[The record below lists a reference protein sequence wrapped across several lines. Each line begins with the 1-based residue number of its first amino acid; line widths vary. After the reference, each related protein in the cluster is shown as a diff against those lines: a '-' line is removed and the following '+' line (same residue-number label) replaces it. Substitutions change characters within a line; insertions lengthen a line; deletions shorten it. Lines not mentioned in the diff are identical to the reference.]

1 MTQKG
6 NSPLPDSESLLRV
19 DIVVPVYNEE
29 EAVAQFHA
37 SLVNVVAS
45 LPYNFHF
52 LYIND
57 GSSDRTQEILESL
70 AETDP
75 RITIVELSRNFGH
88 QAALSAGLDL
98 ANGDVVITMD
108 GDGQHPPGL
117 IPQMLSTYQS
127 GYDVVLMQRTGHET
141 VSAFKRWSASFFY
154 WTIRHLS
161 NLPVLPGVADFR
173 LLSHNVVQA
182 LRTMPEHHRFLRGMI
197 AWAGF
202 RTAVIPYAL
211 GERLGGQPKY
221 TLKKMVRLAL
231 DAIFSFSFTPLWL
244 NLWTGIILL
253 LLAIPQ
259 AICVLT
265 GLSAKLQ
272 AQGILNLGVVILAV
286 LLVGSTLMFGLSLI
300 GIYVGYIFQEVKRRP
315 VYLVRSIHSKSSLS
329 QENSYVDH

>member
-1 MTQKG
+1 M
-6 NSPLPDSESLLRV
+6 SDSESLLRV

-70 AETDP
+70 TETDP

-108 GDGQHPPGL
+108 GDGQHPPIL
-117 IPQMLSTYQS
+117 IPQMLNAYQR
-127 GYDVVLMQRTGHET
+127 GYDVVLMKRTGHKT

-154 WTIRHLS
+154 WIIRHLS
-161 NLPVLPGVADFR
+161 NLPLLPGVADFR
-173 LLSHNVVQA
+173 LLGHNVVQA

-202 RTAVIPYAL
+202 RTAIIPYEV

-221 TLKKMVRLAL
+221 TLKKMVRLAF
-231 DAIFSFSFTPLWL
+231 DAIFSFSLTPLWL
-244 NLWTGIILL
+244 NLWAGIVLL

-259 AICVLT
+259 AICLLT

-272 AQGILNLGVVILAV
+272 AQGILNLGVVTLAV
-286 LLVGSTLMFGLSLI
+286 LLVGSTLAVGLGLI

-315 VYLVRSIHSKSSLS
+315 VYLVRSIHSKSPLA
-329 QENSYVDH
+329 QGNSYVDQ

>member
-154 WTIRHLS
+154 WIIRHLS

-315 VYLVRSIHSKSSLS
+315 PYLIRSIRTTLSSSKGKP
-329 QENSYVDH
+329 YV